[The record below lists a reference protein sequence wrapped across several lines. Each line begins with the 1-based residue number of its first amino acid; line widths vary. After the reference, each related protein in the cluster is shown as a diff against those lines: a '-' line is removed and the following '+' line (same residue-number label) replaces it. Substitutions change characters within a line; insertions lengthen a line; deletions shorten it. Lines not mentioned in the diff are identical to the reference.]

1 MLLKKILRWVTKE
14 PKSRP
19 RLPEVKN
26 IPNMP
31 RVKPPKRR
39 FNFKQDFDRILN
51 EAYAKG
57 FQRELKVSRP
67 DGTAVAMDSH
77 IEAAKGSNTFFNN
90 IIPAQQVMYFANQ
103 SFIGYQL
110 CALIAQHWLVSKCCL
125 TPAEDSVRNGY
136 EISVNDGTEVA
147 PEVIDAIKEADVRH
161 NLNGNMI
168 EFVQM
173 GRIFGVRVAMFII
186 HFDDPDEMR
195 EFYKNPFNIDA
206 VKPGSYRGIS
216 QIDPYWMTFQFD
228 NAAAGDPSSKNFY
241 EPTWWIVNSLY
252 IHHSHLIIFK
262 TEEVPDILKPT
273 YYYGGI
279 PIPQKIVERVYA
291 AERCANEAPML
302 LLTKRTSVMKIDITQ
317 ALAQPDEFNER
328 MGFFTNLH
336 NNYGVKSMGEDEE
349 YQQFDTSL
357 ADVDD
362 VIMSQYQLVAA
373 AANVPATKLLGTTPK
388 GFNSTGEKEEADYHE
403 ELEGIQSRDLTPLI
417 ERHHMLLI
425 KSDIA
430 PEFNIAPFN
439 TAISWLS
446 LDAMTA
452 KEQAEVNKLK
462 SEVDEK
468 LINAGVIDQR
478 EARERITKDP
488 DSGYNG
494 LLAEDAVKP
503 EETLTNIDNDYTIA

>member
-1 MLLKKILRWVTKE
+1 MLRKMITKWMNRNIPEVPRRKIKKPKPSFNLRQDFTKIL
-14 PKSRP
+14 
-19 RLPEVKN
+19 
-26 IPNMP
+26 
-31 RVKPPKRR
+31 
-39 FNFKQDFDRILN
+39 D
-51 EAYAKG
+51 EAYSKT
-57 FQRELKVSRP
+57 FQRELKAPAGS
-67 DGTAVAMDSH
+67 AMDSS
-77 IEAAKGSNTFFNN
+77 AGVAKSSNTFFNN

-125 TPAEDSVRNGY
+125 IPAKDAVRNGY
-136 EISVNDGTEVA
+136 EISVNDGTEVK

-161 NLNGNMI
+161 NLNGNLI
-168 EFVQM
+168 EFIQM
-173 GRIFGVRVAMFII
+173 GRIFGVRIAMFVV
-186 HFDDPDEMR
+186 HFDDPDEMK

-216 QIDPYWMTFQFD
+216 QIDPYWLTFQFD

-241 EPTWWIVNSLY
+241 EPTWWIINSLY

-291 AERCANEAPML
+291 AERSANEAPML
-302 LLTKRTSVMKIDITQ
+302 LLTKRTSVMNIDITQ
-317 ALAQPDEFNER
+317 ALANPDEFNQR
-328 MGFFTNLH
+328 MSFFTNLH
-336 NNYGVKSMGEDEE
+336 NNFGVKSIGEDEE
-349 YQQFDTSL
+349 YSQFDTTLS
-357 ADVDD
+357 DVDD
-362 VIMSQYQLVAA
+362 VIMTQYQLVAA
-373 AANVPATKLLGTTPK
+373 ASNIPAVKLLGTSPK
-388 GFNSTGEKEEADYHE
+388 GFTSTGESEESSYHE
-403 ELEGIQSRDLTPLI
+403 ELENIQNGDLTPLI

-430 PEFNIAPFN
+430 PAFNIAPFN
-439 TAISWLS
+439 TSIAWAS

-462 SEVDEK
+462 SEIDSN
-468 LINAGVIDQR
+468 LINSGVIDQQ

-494 LLAEDAVKP
+494 LLGDVITPEDEDAQNTNSDP
-503 EETLTNIDNDYTIA
+503 NEYTLA